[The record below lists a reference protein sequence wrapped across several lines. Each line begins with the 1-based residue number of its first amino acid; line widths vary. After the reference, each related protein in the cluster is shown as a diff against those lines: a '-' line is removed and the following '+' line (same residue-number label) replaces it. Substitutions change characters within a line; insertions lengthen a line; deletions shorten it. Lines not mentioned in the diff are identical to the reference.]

1 MKNIAVLVAGLTI
14 STITE
19 VTEGIKDCVTANNC
33 NAFFFTCERRYEKSI
48 PHDVGEYNIFN
59 LPDFSKFDGVI
70 LINSTIGSGEMLEQL
85 ARKIVQSNVPA
96 VSLEHYR
103 KDMFNVMIDN
113 KTAMRELVQ
122 HFVIDHGFKRID
134 FVAGPQD
141 NDEAR
146 ERLDAYKEVLS
157 EHGIPVEEKRIFQ
170 GDYLKES
177 GKQAAEYFIEMEP
190 ELPDAIISA
199 NDVMALGV
207 YTYLEKRGILV
218 PTQIALSGF
227 DDETTARYFEPRL
240 TSIAREQYKSGYSAC
255 QKLIEGLDEGEK
267 GKSKILKTQLM
278 KRESCGCVC
287 LDIIDN
293 VKFRKNHFHKE
304 ENTERFMQET
314 REMAIELTTVESL
327 SGLKEAMKKYVQHI
341 GCEYFYL
348 LLCKEWE
355 GYSRDAEQY
364 ELGDKIDTYLR
375 DGYGS
380 ACDLA
385 FGYSNHEFMEQ
396 SDANLSRLLEKM
408 ESSQSGRNV
417 FTISPLH
424 YRDRCFGYCVIGNSE
439 FPFENQLFYTWTMN
453 IGNAIETIR
462 EQHLLRTMIKKL
474 DSMWIYDNL
483 TGLYNRAGFNKYG
496 GYVWRECMQ
505 KNTEAMIL
513 FMDLDGLKH
522 VNDTYGHDEGDR
534 FIKTVAS
541 ILKRCKH
548 HGEIV
553 MRYGGDEFVVL
564 VSDISEQC
572 AGEYRARISEEIQS
586 FNMNQNLPY
595 QISASIGLYITKPER
610 QSDLEEAIEEADRR
624 MYEIKREKKSNR
636 N

>member
-1 MKNIAVLVAGLTI
+1 
-14 STITE
+14 
-19 VTEGIKDCVTANNC
+19 
-33 NAFFFTCERRYEKSI
+33 
-48 PHDVGEYNIFN
+48 
-59 LPDFSKFDGVI
+59 
-70 LINSTIGSGEMLEQL
+70 
-85 ARKIVQSNVPA
+85 
-96 VSLEHYR
+96 
-103 KDMFNVMIDN
+103 
-113 KTAMRELVQ
+113 
-122 HFVIDHGFKRID
+122 
-134 FVAGPQD
+134 
-141 NDEAR
+141 
-146 ERLDAYKEVLS
+146 
-157 EHGIPVEEKRIFQ
+157 
-170 GDYLKES
+170 
-177 GKQAAEYFIEMEP
+177 
-190 ELPDAIISA
+190 
-199 NDVMALGV
+199 
-207 YTYLEKRGILV
+207 
-218 PTQIALSGF
+218 
-227 DDETTARYFEPRL
+227 
-240 TSIAREQYKSGYSAC
+240 
-255 QKLIEGLDEGEK
+255 
-267 GKSKILKTQLM
+267 
-278 KRESCGCVC
+278 
-287 LDIIDN
+287 
-293 VKFRKNHFHKE
+293 
-304 ENTERFMQET
+304 
-314 REMAIELTTVESL
+314 
-327 SGLKEAMKKYVQHI
+327 
-341 GCEYFYL
+341 
-348 LLCKEWE
+348 
-355 GYSRDAEQY
+355 
-364 ELGDKIDTYLR
+364 
-375 DGYGS
+375 
-380 ACDLA
+380 
-385 FGYSNHEFMEQ
+385 MEQ